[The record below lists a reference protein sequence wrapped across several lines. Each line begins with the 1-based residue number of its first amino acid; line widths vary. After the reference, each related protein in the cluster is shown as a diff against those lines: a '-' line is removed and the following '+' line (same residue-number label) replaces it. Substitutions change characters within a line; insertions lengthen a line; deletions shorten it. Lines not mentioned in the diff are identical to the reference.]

1 MDLKNSKIT
10 IAKTQEEK
18 TAIFARIDNTEISDN
33 QLYFIDID
41 DYLIEQAD
49 YMYLENI
56 VADIEDEESTVIWMV
71 IEEE

>member
-41 DYLIEQAD
+41 GCLIEQAD